1 MAESVQAVAASTG
14 AQAIKRKRLTDD
26 SGLGV
31 TGTGTTV
38 DATDKTVGEKAEGA
52 EGADAAKY
60 ISSIGATTGDI
71 TALTQALARQY
82 ENAQYAV
89 RSAEERTEQ
98 AQLEND
104 TYYSQLRRAATQQQE
119 QNDLRLEQ
127 QRNALQAAY
136 DRNREQSAQQ
146 YAQAY
151 SQADR
156 ALLAR
161 GMGRSSYGLQTLSNV
176 ALQGAQA
183 QADIYRQQSEKEQEI
198 EDQRTQLSQQLQATL
213 AGYEAEQAK
222 DTLKR
227 VQEMEETDYDRNV
240 AAAERQTN
248 IAQQLY
254 TNLYQQQR
262 DTTADAQWLREQNE
276 AIRQFNIT
284 KKYTPESGQITGAGT
299 NTSADTY
306 YDVNA
311 SKKSSGGGGSSSS
324 YVKPTK
330 KKKDAAGSL
339 ADDINNLTGGGSSSS
354 SSKPAAAAY
363 EPTLRRQGY
372 QKAPITGMSST
383 SKI

>member
-1 MAESVQAVAASTG
+1 MAETG
-14 AQAIKRKRLTDD
+14 AGSINKKRLTDD
-26 SGLGV
+26 VGIGV
-31 TGTGTTV
+31 TGSGTTV
-38 DATDKTVGEKAEGA
+38 DATDKTVGTKAEGA
-52 EGADAAKY
+52 EGADSAKY
-60 ISSIGATTGDI
+60 VSSIGATTADI
-71 TALTQALARQY
+71 TSLTQALARQY
-82 ENAQYAV
+82 DNAQYAV

-104 TYYSQLRRAATQQQE
+104 TYYSQLRRAAEQQQA

-127 QRNALQAAY
+127 QRNALQSAY
-136 DRNREQSAQQ
+136 DRNREQAAQQ

-161 GMGRSSYGLQTLSNV
+161 GMGRSSYGMQTLSNV
-176 ALQGAQA
+176 ALAGAQA
-183 QADIYRQQSEKEQEI
+183 QSDIWRQQTEKENEI
-198 EDQRTQLSQQLQATL
+198 EDQRTQLAQQLQSTL

-276 AIRQFNIT
+276 AIRQFNLRYAKSYDPT
-284 KKYTPESGQITGAGT
+284 SGQITGTGT
-299 NTSADTY
+299 NTAADTY
-306 YDVNA
+306 YNVNA
-311 SKKSSGGGGSSSS
+311 STKKSGGSGSSGS
-324 YVKPTK
+324 DWKRPTK
-330 KKKDAAGSL
+330 GAEPAGS
-339 ADDINNLTGGGSSSS
+339 NLIKDLDKLGQQKKEDKPKTTSGNTGNQGSKRPIGGYM
-354 SSKPAAAAY
+354 P
-363 EPTLRRQGY
+363 EN
-372 QKAPITGMSST
+372 
-383 SKI
+383 